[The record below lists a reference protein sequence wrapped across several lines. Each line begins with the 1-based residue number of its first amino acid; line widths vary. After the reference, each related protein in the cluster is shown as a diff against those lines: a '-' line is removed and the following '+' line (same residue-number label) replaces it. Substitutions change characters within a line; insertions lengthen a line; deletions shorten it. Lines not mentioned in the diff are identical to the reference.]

1 VRDDPST
8 EEEALTAG
16 TVEDPR
22 KTTTYRV
29 MLAVVIILGVLIVAA
44 VGALIVGGIMKVS
57 GHKAV
62 GCVGDCGLA
71 HLPPGA
77 RITSIQT
84 TGNRLIIGLHTPTG
98 DAVEII
104 DADTGHMVALI
115 VGTPHGVPK

>member
-1 VRDDPST
+1 
-8 EEEALTAG
+8 LTAG

-29 MLAVVIILGVLIVAA
+29 MLAVVIILGIFIVAA
-44 VGALIVGGIMKVS
+44 VGALIVGGIMKAA

-77 RITSIQT
+77 KITSIQT
-84 TGNRLIIGLHTPTG
+84 TGNRLIIGLHTPAG

-104 DADTGHMVALI
+104 DADNGHMVALI
-115 VGTPHGVPK
+115 TVARDGLPK